1 MLIRRPPAEVFAAFV
16 NPMVLRKFWLADACG
31 PLAPGARVHW
41 KFMVPGAEIHLCARN
56 GARQTATLE
65 ALLPRSFGPEFL

>member
-1 MLIRRPPAEVFAAFV
+1 
-16 NPMVLRKFWLADACG
+16 
-31 PLAPGARVHW
+31 
-41 KFMVPGAEIHLCARN
+41 MVPGAEIHLCARN